1 MILDSC
7 ILIDISKN
15 RQPAL
20 DYVTALANIPAVSVL
35 TVTEVM
41 RGVRREQESRILS
54 DIFAQWS
61 VLPVTFEIASLAAEY
76 LRMYG
81 PSHGTDIVDAIIA
94 ASAQTHELE
103 LITLNLKHFPM
114 FPGLVR
120 PY

>member
-7 ILIDISKN
+7 ILIDISRE

-20 DYVTALANIPAVSVL
+20 EYVTALAEIPSVSVL

-41 RGVRREQESRILS
+41 RGVRRDKEARILG
-54 DIFAQWS
+54 DIFAKWS

-76 LRMYG
+76 LRIHA
-81 PSHGTDIVDAIIA
+81 PSHGVDIVDAVIA
-94 ASAQTHELE
+94 ATAQAHELE